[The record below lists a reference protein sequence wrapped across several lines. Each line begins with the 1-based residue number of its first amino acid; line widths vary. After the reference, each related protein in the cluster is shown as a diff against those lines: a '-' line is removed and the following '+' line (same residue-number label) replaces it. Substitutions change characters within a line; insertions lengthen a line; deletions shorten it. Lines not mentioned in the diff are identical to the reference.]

1 MKTVLITGASGGI
14 GIATVKKF
22 MSEGYFVIAT
32 YNSSP
37 QPLKELR
44 ESYKGDDYYRLFAVE
59 MDFENEKSVD
69 LAFEEIKKSFKHID
83 VVVNNAGK
91 SLNKLITETSESEWN
106 SLFSVNVK
114 SAFMVNNK
122 VLPTMIE
129 RKSGSIINVSSI
141 WGKVGASMEVAY
153 SASKSALIGYTRA
166 LAKEVGVSGI
176 RVNCVCP
183 GVIATKM
190 NAKLSREDIE
200 NLCEE
205 TPLKRIGTPQEVAE
219 LIYFLASDKASFIT
233 GECITI
239 DGGLT
244 L

>member
-1 MKTVLITGASGGI
+1 
-14 GIATVKKF
+14 
-22 MSEGYFVIAT
+22 
-32 YNSSP
+32 
-37 QPLKELR
+37 
-44 ESYKGDDYYRLFAVE
+44 

-106 SLFSVNVK
+106 SLLSVNVK
-114 SAFMVNNK
+114 SAFTVNNK

-129 RKSGSIINVSSI
+129 RKSGNIINVSSI
-141 WGKVGASMEVAY
+141 WGKQGASMEVAY

-219 LIYFLASDKASFIT
+219 LIYFLASEKASFIT

>member
-44 ESYKGDDYYRLFAVE
+44 ESYKGDDYYRLFTVE

-106 SLFSVNVK
+106 SLLSVNVK
-114 SAFMVNNK
+114 SAFTVNNK

-129 RKSGSIINVSSI
+129 RKSGNIINVSSI
-141 WGKVGASMEVAY
+141 WGKQGASMEVAY

-219 LIYFLASDKASFIT
+219 LIYFLASEKASFIT